1 VISCTKQLDTDSA
14 RLTDEWPGCPLETP
28 SSGECPTGAISST
41 GKCPHRGN
49 IFYRQVPPLGQ
60 YLLQASIYLGN
71 IIFSQVSPNGRIFS
85 LGKCGPAPRASL
97 LQAGVSLGEE
107 LAISKCH
114 TGEILFRKVTTA
126 EEMSSLTR
134 VPSREHLLQ
143 ACFPTQGIVSTGS
156 MCSHWGN
163 SFYKQVFPL
172 GEYIPQTTVAPGGIS
187 SLGKWPAEVTSAT
200 SKYPY
205 HESINS
211 FAVKC
216 PAGDIFLRRS
226 VSRADVVSSFFVG
239 VFPQW
244 LASCS
249 F

>member
-1 VISCTKQLDTDSA
+1 V
-14 RLTDEWPGCPLETP
+14 
-28 SSGECPTGAISST
+28 
-41 GKCPHRGN
+41 
-49 IFYRQVPPLGQ
+49 
-60 YLLQASIYLGN
+60 
-71 IIFSQVSPNGRIFS
+71 
-85 LGKCGPAPRASL
+85 APRASL
-97 LQAGVSLGEE
+97 LQASVSLGED
-107 LAISKCH
+107 LSISKCH
-114 TGEILFRKVTTA
+114 TGEILFRKVLPA
-126 EEMSSLTR
+126 GEMSSLTR
-134 VPSREHLLQ
+134 VPTREYLQ
-143 ACFPTQGIVSTGS
+143 QTCFPTGGIVSTS
-156 MCSHWGN
+156 SNCSHWGN

-172 GEYIPQTTVAPGGIS
+172 GEYILQATVAPGGIS

-200 SKYPY
+200 SKYLY
-205 HESINS
+205 HENINS